1 MSPPL
6 SAAAVLPWMRPA
18 QQSISRAID
27 SDRLGH
33 AVLLQ
38 VPEGLG
44 GAWLARWL
52 AARIFCRAAVP
63 RPCGE
68 CLDCRRVAA
77 DEHPDCAF
85 VQPIGESREIRI
97 DQVRETAAA
106 LALSSHGGVRKLAIL
121 WPADR
126 LNRFAAN
133 ALLKTLE
140 EPTRGTL
147 LVLVAAELG
156 RLPAT
161 VRSRC
166 TRITVPAPDRA
177 TTLDWLQSH
186 GAAGLDWA
194 AVLGAV
200 GNRPMA
206 ALEVEPTAV
215 AALAAEVRGALEAA
229 LAGTLDPVATAERWS
244 RDEVALRLDC
254 IENWITDRVRAAC
267 GAAPGVPEMR
277 AAAHWTALGM
287 PLNIRAL
294 FEALDLVREAR
305 SFLESP
311 VNKALLL
318 ERLLWRLAAVSGTR
332 ARGSNRESATRE
344 SR

>member
-1 MSPPL
+1 VSAVLPL
-6 SAAAVLPWMRPA
+6 DAVLPWMAPA
-18 QQSISRAID
+18 QLAVSAAID

-38 VPEGLG
+38 VPQGLG
-44 GAWLARWL
+44 GAWLARWV
-52 AARIFCRAAVP
+52 AARIFCRAAAA
-63 RPCGE
+63 RPCGQ
-68 CLDCRRVAA
+68 CLDCRRTLA
-77 DEHPDCAF
+77 DEHPDCSF
-85 VQPIGESREIRI
+85 VQPVGDSKEIRI
-97 DQVRETAAA
+97 DQVRETSAA
-106 LALSSHGGVRKLAIL
+106 LALSSHGGSRKLAIF

-140 EPTRGTL
+140 EPSRATL

-166 TRITVPAPDRA
+166 TRITVQAPDRA
-177 TTLDWLQSH
+177 TSLAWLQSH
-186 GAAGLDWA
+186 GPAGIDWE

-200 GNRPMA
+200 GNRPIA
-206 ALEVEPTAV
+206 ALEVEPAAV
-215 AALAAEVRGALEAA
+215 AALAADVRGALEAG

-244 RDEVALRLDC
+244 RDEFALRLDC

-267 GAAPGVPEMR
+267 GGEPGLRELR
-277 AAAHWTALGM
+277 AGAHLPPRGM
-287 PLNIRAL
+287 PLNMRAL

-305 SFLESP
+305 GFVESP
-311 VNKALLL
+311 VNKALVL
-318 ERLLWRLAAVSGTR
+318 ERLLWRLPAVAGTR
-332 ARGSNRESATRE
+332 PRESIRE
-344 SR
+344 

>member
-1 MSPPL
+1 VSEAL
-6 SAAAVLPWMRPA
+6 GATAVLPWLRPA
-18 QQSISRAID
+18 QEAIARAID

-38 VPEGLG
+38 VPNGLG
-44 GAWLARWL
+44 GAWLARWI
-52 AARIFCRAAVP
+52 AARVFCRSEGP
-63 RPCGE
+63 RPCGQ
-68 CLDCRRVAA
+68 CLDCRRSFA
-77 DEHPDCAF
+77 DEYPDCSF
-85 VQPIGESREIRI
+85 VQPTGDSKEIRI
-97 DQVRETAAA
+97 DQVRETSAA
-106 LALSSHGGVRKLAIL
+106 LALSSHSGSRKLAIL

-166 TRITVPAPDRA
+166 TRITVATPDRA
-177 TTLDWLQSH
+177 TTLDWLRAQ
-186 GAAGLDWA
+186 GAAGIDWE

-200 GNRPMA
+200 GNRPMT
-206 ALEVEPTAV
+206 ALEVDPVAV
-215 AALAAEVRGALEAA
+215 AALAADVRAAMEAGV
-229 LAGTLDPVATAERWS
+229 AGTLDPVATADRWS
-244 RDEVALRLDC
+244 RDEFALRLDSM
-254 IENWITDRVRAAC
+254 ENWITDRVRAAAI
-267 GAAPGVPEMR
+267 GAAGVRELR
-277 AAAHWTALGM
+277 AGAHLPPPAM

-305 SFLESP
+305 SFVESP
-311 VNKALLL
+311 VNKALVL
-318 ERLLWRLAAVSGTR
+318 ERLLWRLPAIAGSR
-332 ARGSNRESATRE
+332 AREAVR
-344 SR
+344 

>member
-1 MSPPL
+1 MTEPL
-6 SAAAVLPWMRPA
+6 DATAVLPWMQPA
-18 QQSISRAID
+18 QQAIGRAID

-38 VPEGLG
+38 VPDGLG
-44 GAWLARWL
+44 GAWLARWI
-52 AARIFCRAAVP
+52 AARVFCRAGPP
-63 RPCGE
+63 RPCGQ
-68 CLDCRRVAA
+68 CLDCRRSFA
-77 DEHPDCAF
+77 DEHPDCSF
-85 VQPIGESREIRI
+85 VQPVGDSKEIRI
-97 DQVRETAAA
+97 DQVRETSAA
-106 LALSSHGGVRKLAIL
+106 LALSSHGGTRKVAIF

-166 TRITVPAPDRA
+166 TRITVVAPDRA
-177 TTLDWLQSH
+177 TTLDWLRAH
-186 GAAGLDWA
+186 GAAGIDWD

-206 ALEVEPTAV
+206 AVEVDPAAV
-215 AALAAEVRGALEAA
+215 AALAADVRGAMEAG
-229 LAGTLDPVATAERWS
+229 LAGTLDPVAVAERWS
-244 RDEVALRLDC
+244 RDGFALRLDC
-254 IENWITDRVRAAC
+254 IENWITDRVRSASA
-267 GAAPGVPEMR
+267 GAAGMPEMR
-277 AAAHWTALGM
+277 PGAHLSPPAM

-305 SFLESP
+305 SFVESP
-311 VNKALLL
+311 VNKALVL
-318 ERLLWRLAAVSGTR
+318 ERLLWRLPAIAGMR
-332 ARGSNRESATRE
+332 AREPVRGPPFE

>member
-1 MSPPL
+1 MSEPL
-6 SAAAVLPWMRPA
+6 TATAVLPWMRPA
-18 QQSISRAID
+18 QDSISRAID

-33 AVLLQ
+33 ALLLQ
-38 VPEGLG
+38 VPHGIG
-44 GAWLARWL
+44 GAWLARWV
-52 AARIFCRAAVP
+52 AARVFCRAEGP
-63 RPCGE
+63 RPCGL
-68 CLDCRRVAA
+68 CLDCRRTAA
-77 DEHPDCAF
+77 DEHPDCSF
-85 VQPIGESREIRI
+85 VQPLGDSKEIRI
-97 DQVRETAAA
+97 DQVREISAT
-106 LALSSHGGVRKLAIL
+106 LALSSHGGSRKLAIL

-140 EPTRGTL
+140 EPSRGTL

-166 TRITVPAPDRA
+166 TRITVQPPDRA
-177 TTLDWLQSH
+177 TTLEWLRIHGPAGIDW
-186 GAAGLDWA
+186 G

-200 GNRPMA
+200 GNRPMS

-215 AALAAEVRGALEAA
+215 AALAADVRGALEAG

-244 RDEVALRLDC
+244 RDEFALRLDC
-254 IENWITDRVRAAC
+254 IENWITDRVRAASG
-267 GAAPGVPEMR
+267 GAAGVQELR
-277 AAAHWTALGM
+277 AAAHLPARAL

-294 FEALDLVREAR
+294 FETLDLVREAR
-305 SFLESP
+305 SFVESP

-318 ERLLWRLAAVSGTR
+318 ERLLWRLPAIASTR
-332 ARGSNRESATRE
+332 ARESTRK
-344 SR
+344 

>member
-1 MSPPL
+1 VSERFD
-6 SAAAVLPWMRPA
+6 ATAVLPWMRPA
-18 QQSISRAID
+18 QEAIARAID

-38 VPEGLG
+38 VPNGLG
-44 GAWLARWL
+44 GAWLARWI
-52 AARIFCRAAVP
+52 AARVFCRAGTP

-68 CLDCRRVAA
+68 CLDCRRTFA
-77 DEHPDCAF
+77 DEHPDCTL
-85 VQPIGESREIRI
+85 VQPVGDSKEIRI
-97 DQVRETAAA
+97 DQVRETSAA
-106 LALSSHGGVRKLAIL
+106 LALSSHGGSRKLAIL

-166 TRITVPAPDRA
+166 TRITVPTPDRA
-177 TTLDWLQSH
+177 TTLEWLRVH
-186 GAAGLDWA
+186 GAADIDWE

-206 ALEVEPTAV
+206 ALEVDPVAV
-215 AALAAEVRGALEAA
+215 AALVADVHRAMAAG

-244 RDEVALRLDC
+244 RDEFALRLDA
-254 IENWITDRVRAAC
+254 IENWITDRVRAAA
-267 GAAPGVPEMR
+267 GGVAA
-277 AAAHWTALGM
+277 
-287 PLNIRAL
+287 
-294 FEALDLVREAR
+294 VRELRAGAHLPPPAMR
-305 SFLESP
+305 SKP
-311 VNKALLL
+311 GPADADHQGQ
-318 ERLLWRLAAVSGTR
+318 ERRCI
-332 ARGSNRESATRE
+332 
-344 SR
+344 SRTCRS